1 MSLSGKA
8 RVRQAPHLSA
18 ESAQN
23 GGLLRSDLLLKIEGG
38 GVRRICGQD
47 IADDL
52 TRLGQTVCFDE
63 TARERD
69 AEIVRVQR
77 GDTAAK
83 KVDRRIRVAKLA
95 RRFGRDRV
103 ITRDRREESDGLLLD
118 RKSVV

>member
-1 MSLSGKA
+1 MSCSGKA
-8 RVRQAPHLSA
+8 GVRDAPHLSA

-23 GGLLRSDLLLKIEGG
+23 GGLLRPDLPLKVEGG
-38 GVRRICGQD
+38 GVRRIRRQD
-47 IADDL
+47 ITDDL

-69 AEIVRVQR
+69 AEVVRVQR

-103 ITRDRREESDGLLLD
+103 ITRDRREESDGLLRARD
-118 RKSVV
+118 RP

>member
-8 RVRQAPHLSA
+8 GVRGAPHVGA

-47 IADDL
+47 ISDDL

-63 TARERD
+63 TARECD

-77 GDTAAK
+77 GDTATK
-83 KVDRRIRVAKLA
+83 KVDRRVRVAKLT
-95 RRFGRDRV
+95 RRF
-103 ITRDRREESDGLLLD
+103 RRY
-118 RKSVV
+118 R